1 MISTIHG
8 FTAGVFTVTFCQGFL
23 VPVFSR
29 FSSLM
34 GKEIRDTFEEKRK
47 PVLRCLGSCMF
58 TKPCKYAVNCIVSC
72 ICVSNG
78 VELFF
83 CLLFFLGVL
92 WRKKHW
98 QERT

>member
-34 GKEIRDTFEEKRK
+34 GKEIRDTFEEKK
-47 PVLRCLGSCMF
+47 ETCLEVPGILYVHK
-58 TKPCKYAVNCIVSC
+58 T
-72 ICVSNG
+72 
-78 VELFF
+78 L
-83 CLLFFLGVL
+83 
-92 WRKKHW
+92 
-98 QERT
+98 